1 MGVLRVACRGVVCG
15 NRRLYG
21 GMNGLKCLGGGRGLE
36 DGDLATNC
44 ILGYGFGLAAAM

>member
-1 MGVLRVACRGVVCG
+1 MGGQRVACRGVVCG

-21 GMNGLKCLGGGRGLE
+21 GMNGLKCWGLE

>member
-1 MGVLRVACRGVVCG
+1 MFR
-15 NRRLYG
+15 
-21 GMNGLKCLGGGRGLE
+21 GGRGLE

>member
-1 MGVLRVACRGVVCG
+1 VETE
-15 NRRLYG
+15 LYG
-21 GMNGLKCLGGGRGLE
+21 GMNGLKCWGGGGRGLE

>member
-1 MGVLRVACRGVVCG
+1 MGVLRVACSGVVCG

-21 GMNGLKCLGGGRGLE
+21 GMNGLKHFLGAGGRGLE

-44 ILGYGFGLAAAM
+44 ILGFGLAAAM